1 MYEKI
6 FGYDVF
12 DATEDGCKEYE
23 VKNIMGSYAKA
34 DQDTVKDSTIKGI
47 LCVCSGDGCNAGG
60 VSLDATTTTP
70 ASWIFIHDWT
80 WFSSGFLY
88 ISFVPIPFNYKAF

>member
-1 MYEKI
+1 
-6 FGYDVF
+6 
-12 DATEDGCKEYE
+12 
-23 VKNIMGSYAKA
+23 MGSYAKA
-34 DQDTVKDSTIKGI
+34 DEDKVKDSTIKGI

-88 ISFVPIPFNYKAF
+88 ISFVPIPFNH